1 MRHALPAVY
10 NGSEFLEARGLMRY
24 GTNVTEV
31 YGQLG
36 DYTGRIHNNAKP
48 LASRPV
54 DPGE

>member
-10 NGSEFLEARGLMRY
+10 NGSEFLEASGLMCY

-36 DYTGRIHNNAKP
+36 DYTGRIHNSAKP